1 MTDAMTHLKSLF
13 LLIFLSLS
21 TIASATQ
28 CRILILCAYNPE
40 SNNLANTIDSFE
52 KELKN
57 YGIETSITVES
68 MAIDN
73 FADAPQWHKK
83 MSSILANCRQQNK
96 KPDILILLGQEAL
109 ATYLSTDISDIPD
122 IPVFCGRCS
131 RNYIEI
137 PKNDDSSDWVL
148 DSHDIID
155 VNSLYNIVGGCFF
168 EYDIDKNIQL
178 VRDIFPDIHKITFLS
193 DNSYGGLNLLAHVRD
208 CSVRYSDFQ
217 FNWLDGRNLT
227 ILSAADAIAKIPK
240 GNALFIGTWRYDK
253 DNRYYINSSIM
264 MLRQN
269 NVDLPVFT
277 ISSAGL
283 KDWAIGGYTPIYDEI
298 GPNLAK
304 MLVEYLAT
312 GKSHL
317 YFVPSHYV
325 FNYNALVEQG
335 ISESDLPQGAEV
347 LNRPE
352 SVFRTYF
359 PQIATAILIFAALV
373 VALVIGGVN
382 LRKVKRLTQKLQ
394 TKQEEL
400 IEAKNKAE
408 ANSLLKTSFLA
419 DMSHEIRTPLNA
431 IVGFSQVIANQGETL
446 TPDERAKIVEIINK
460 NSNLLTGILNSIL
473 DISSIESG
481 RAKYTIEDVDLVE
494 LAKDV
499 LADAEAKN
507 TNNAISFIFKT
518 DMIAFVLR
526 TDAQRI
532 HQVLSHILSNAVK
545 FTKEGTI
552 TLSLWRLEDG
562 SAKVAIADTGRGIPP
577 DKANQ
582 VFDRFVKLD
591 EYSSGTGLGLSLCR
605 LIVER
610 FGGKIWVDT
619 SYTKGA
625 KIDFI
630 VPPAE
635 ETDFLP
641 VP

>member
-1 MTDAMTHLKSLF
+1 MARLRIIFSLI
-13 LLIFLSLS
+13 LLSLS
-21 TIASATQ
+21 IIASASK
-28 CRILILCAYNPE
+28 CRILILCSYNPE

-68 MAIDN
+68 MAIEN
-73 FADAPQWHKK
+73 FADAPLWHKK
-83 MSSILANCRQQNK
+83 MNSILANCRQQNK
-96 KPDILILLGQEAL
+96 KPDVLILLGQEAL

-137 PKNDDSSDWVL
+137 PKPDTPSTDWVL

-178 VRDIFPDIHKITFLS
+178 VRDLYPNIHRITFLS

-208 CSVRYSDFQ
+208 CSVRYSDFK

-227 ILSAADAIAKIPK
+227 ILSAADAIAKIPD
-240 GNALFIGTWRYDK
+240 GDALFIGTWRYDK

-277 ISSAGL
+277 ISYTGL
-283 KDWAIGGYTPIYDEI
+283 KDWAIGGYTPVYDEI

-325 FNYNALVEQG
+325 FNYNALVERG
-335 ISESDLPQGAEV
+335 IAESDLPKDSEI
-347 LNRPE
+347 LNRPV
-352 SVFRTYF
+352 SVLRTYL
-359 PQIATAILIFAALV
+359 PQIAFATIIFV
-373 VALVIGGVN
+373 VLVIALIIGGTN
-382 LRKVKRLTQKLQ
+382 LRKIRRLTRKLQ
-394 TKQEEL
+394 SKQEEL

-408 ANSLLKTSFLA
+408 ANSLLKTSFLS

-446 TPDERAKIVEIINK
+446 TPDERGKIIEIINK

-481 RAKYTIEDVDLVE
+481 RAKYVIEDVDLVE

-507 TNNAISFIFKT
+507 TNTGLSFIFKT

-532 HQVLSHILSNAVK
+532 QQVMSHIVTNAIK

-562 SAKVAIADTGRGIPP
+562 SAKVAVADTGRGIPP
-577 DKANQ
+577 DKADQ

-605 LIVER
+605 LIIER

-619 SYTKGA
+619 TYTKGA

-630 VPPAE
+630 MPPAD
-635 ETDFLP
+635 ETDFLN